1 MESFK
6 EFCEGW
12 IGGANG
18 SRPYQRN
25 ELFNILSLKS
35 QYDQLI
41 KAINCNVKR
50 GAVKLESLTGANK

>member
-12 IGGANG
+12 VGMKGNVW
-18 SRPYQRN
+18 QRN
-25 ELFNILSLKS
+25 ELFSEKSLQE

-41 KAINCNVKR
+41 KAIECNQKM
-50 GAVKLESLTGANK
+50 GTIKIEG